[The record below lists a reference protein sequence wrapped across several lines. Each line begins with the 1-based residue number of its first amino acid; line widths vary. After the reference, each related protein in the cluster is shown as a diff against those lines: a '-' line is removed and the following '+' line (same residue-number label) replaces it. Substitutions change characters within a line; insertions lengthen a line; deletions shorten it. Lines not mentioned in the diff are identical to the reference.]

1 MGYVTAPAHVGTSQ
15 DSQICISGVYL
26 ATQHLKKRAWTVPPI
41 ISIWRKIASVVQKV
55 ASEYCTYIGAAF
67 FLCHKG
73 ALNSRPFHPPN
84 TKISEI

>member
-41 ISIWRKIASVVQKV
+41 ISIW
-55 ASEYCTYIGAAF
+55 
-67 FLCHKG
+67 
-73 ALNSRPFHPPN
+73 
-84 TKISEI
+84 